1 MNSQVVTR
9 LTARAAALPPRVQDL
24 ALALALVLVNA
35 ASVLP
40 YRSQLHPFWAA
51 LVLVIAQCVPLAWR
65 RRWPLAVL
73 IVAGIPRILY
83 DQLAFAYAPFPLANT
98 IAFYTAMVYCRPA
111 VRRVVILLVVIGS
124 IESQVSPGHTQPYD
138 AVVSALTTLG
148 AWGAAVVVRNRQ
160 ASVRVA
166 ESRAERAEAERD
178 DDVARAAA
186 AERTRIARELHDV
199 VAHHVSLMA
208 VQAEAATSLLPGRPS
223 EAAQSVEVIAATA
236 RQALTELR
244 RLLGVLRGPADQ
256 LETAPAM
263 SLTDLGAVLDQV
275 RGSGLTVDLEVEGT
289 PGPLAPSVDLTAYR
303 IIQEA
308 LTNTVRHANAARA
321 VVTLSFE
328 PGFITV
334 NITDTRRDAGTVPV
348 VNGTAARA
356 VNGTPV
362 DGIPVD
368 GSAVDGS
375 AERTAAGIGT
385 AGNQAVAG
393 PVRRLR
399 PGRHRGTGRLLRR
412 QPRGGAHR
420 LRRVR
425 GHGPAAGPV
434 STMSAASGP
443 SPIRVLVAD
452 DQELVRA
459 GFCVILEAA
468 DGISVV
474 GEASNGADAV
484 AAVAAHHPDVV
495 LMDIRM
501 PGMDGLEA
509 TRLITQGGPDAG
521 PKVVM
526 LTTFDLDDYVYE
538 ALRSGASGFLLKD
551 APRGDLIAAVQ
562 AAAAGNGLLAPS
574 VTRMLIESFARRP
587 AAAVP
592 APTRLA
598 SLTAREKDILLL
610 VARGRSNAEI
620 ARELFVGEATVK
632 THIGHLLAKLG
643 LRDRVQA
650 VILAYETGLVV
661 PGDFRD

>member
-1 MNSQVVTR
+1 MR

-40 YRSQLHPFWAA
+40 YHSQLHPFWAA

-160 ASVRVA
+160 ANVQEA

-334 NITDTRRDAGTVPV
+334 NITDTRCDAGTVPA
-348 VNGTAARA
+348 VNGTATRA

-362 DGIPVD
+362 DGTPVD
-368 GSAVDGS
+368 GTPVDGTPVDGTPVDGTPVDGTAVHGS
-375 AERTAAGIGT
+375 AERTVAGSGT
-385 AGNQAVAG
+385 AGNQAV
-393 PVRRLR
+393 P
-399 PGRHRGTGRLLRR
+399 
-412 QPRGGAHR
+412 
-420 LRRVR
+420 
-425 GHGPAAGPV
+425 
-434 STMSAASGP
+434 
-443 SPIRVLVAD
+443 
-452 DQELVRA
+452 
-459 GFCVILEAA
+459 F
-468 DGISVV
+468 
-474 GEASNGADAV
+474 
-484 AAVAAHHPDVV
+484 
-495 LMDIRM
+495 
-501 PGMDGLEA
+501 
-509 TRLITQGGPDAG
+509 
-521 PKVVM
+521 
-526 LTTFDLDDYVYE
+526 
-538 ALRSGASGFLLKD
+538 RSGGFGLAGIAERVASCGGSLAVGPTGSGGF
-551 APRGDLIAAVQ
+551 V
-562 AAAAGNGLLAPS
+562 
-574 VTRMLIESFARRP
+574 V
-587 AAAVP
+587 
-592 APTRLA
+592 
-598 SLTAREKDILLL
+598 TARLP
-610 VARGRSNAEI
+610 A
-620 ARELFVGEATVK
+620 
-632 THIGHLLAKLG
+632 
-643 LRDRVQA
+643 Q
-650 VILAYETGLVV
+650 
-661 PGDFRD
+661 